1 MRVLLIGCMIWVLG
15 VGDGFGRI
23 FSFEEGFFQAQG
35 SLEWN
40 EREGV
45 VIGRDDVEFRT
56 KDLSLRAEEVVLY
69 REGEGFKRL
78 EVRGEVRISSNGYTL
93 EGDSGVYD
101 AGEKVL
107 KIFGSNLRMVTPGAV
122 ILRAKE
128 SFEFYEEEGLFVARG
143 EATVEDRGRVL
154 RSSTLIGRVGLE
166 TLELERVDALGGV
179 EVEFG
184 EEELLARGDR
194 GVYLVLREEAVI
206 LRRVFVMRGG
216 DEIMGD
222 RMEINFKTGVG
233 KILSTSGVPVRG
245 VVRR

>member
-1 MRVLLIGCMIWVLG
+1 MRRLAIACMIFVLG
-15 VGDGFGRI
+15 AEDGFGRI

-40 EREGV
+40 EGEGV
-45 VIGRDDVEFRT
+45 VIGRDDVLFRT

-69 REGEGFKRL
+69 RDGDEFKRL
-78 EVRGEVRISSNGYTL
+78 EVRGEVRILSNGYTL
-93 EGDSGVYD
+93 EGDSGIYD
-101 AGEKVL
+101 AAEKVL
-107 KIFGSNLRMVTPGAV
+107 KISGSNLRMVTPESV

-143 EATVEDRGRVL
+143 EATVMDRGRVL
-154 RSSTLIGRVGLE
+154 RSSKLIGRVGLE

-179 EVEFG
+179 EVEFA

-194 GVYLVLREEAVI
+194 AVYLVLTEKAVV
-206 LRRVFVMRGG
+206 LRRVFVTRRG

-222 RMEINFKTGVG
+222 RMEINFQTGVG
-233 KILSTSGVPVRG
+233 KVLSTSGVPVRG
-245 VVRR
+245 IVRR